1 MRIKKDTQLKLKPD
15 GTLTDAMTDI
25 GDGTPFTLE
34 ELAREQV
41 EASNKNA
48 SHQHE
53 VFHTA
58 ILRCTP
64 NTIVLSI
71 SEIPRKRHTDPG
83 SLNKRKVFHYHYG
96 SAAALIKGGLD
107 VDVEGV
113 TESLNAH
120 LLPTTDLKP
129 FNGYA
134 NARFYSQKNHE
145 IVLTKPMHE
154 NGDCVAYTPLESF
167 YTSTDELGDRLFT
180 HDVKNSTPHK
190 VSGHETDTLVMI
202 AKRFH
207 NKEAWYFPDPA
218 TTLKHFGLRPV

>member
-1 MRIKKDTQLKLKPD
+1 MRIEKDTQLKLKPD
-15 GTLTDAMTDI
+15 GTLADALTDT
-25 GDGTPFTLE
+25 GDGTSFTLE
-34 ELAREQV
+34 ELARGQI

-58 ILRCTP
+58 ILRCAP
-64 NTIVLSI
+64 STIVLSI
-71 SEIPRKRHTDPG
+71 SEIPGTRNIDPG
-83 SLNKRKVFHYHYG
+83 NPNQRKVFHYHYG
-96 SAAALIKGGLD
+96 SAAALIRGCLD
-107 VDVEGV
+107 VKVE
-113 TESLNAH
+113 TIAESLDAH
-120 LLPTTDLKP
+120 LRPAANLKP

-167 YTSTDELGDRLFT
+167 YTSTDELGDRLFK
-180 HDVKNSTPHK
+180 HDVKNSTAHK

-202 AKRFH
+202 AKRFR
-207 NKEAWYFPDPA
+207 NKEAWYFPGPA
-218 TTLKHFGLRPV
+218 TTLKHFGLKPA